1 MKKQPLLI
9 LLMILIGL
17 ANCKEER
24 QIQKQP
30 EKNIIARIQYIK
42 GDVILKKE
50 NTQKSAQ
57 INDVLEMNDII
68 LTKDDATVDIIVK
81 NKGIIRIGENA
92 RVELK
97 TLSEENIELKQDSG
111 TVITHLKKLNAN
123 ENYSVVTP
131 TSVAAVRG
139 TSFITKVD
147 KDQNTTVALVHGS
160 IEIRDKKGNSMVL
173 DKAGE
178 ITIQKQMDLTK
189 QKIRPLSKE
198 SLEMLKQLAAQD
210 KGNVQEFVSFVQ
222 ELKNSSSY
230 KDIGLESNYEEKLEE
245 TVSKQEKKIVQKIQ
259 SGEETVLKRNIK
271 KDPLKVPP
279 SKDFTKE

>member
-1 MKKQPLLI
+1 MKKQTLLI

-42 GDVILKKE
+42 GEAILQKE

>member
-1 MKKQPLLI
+1 
-9 LLMILIGL
+9 
-17 ANCKEER
+17 
-24 QIQKQP
+24 
-30 EKNIIARIQYIK
+30 
-42 GDVILKKE
+42 
-50 NTQKSAQ
+50 
-57 INDVLEMNDII
+57 
-68 LTKDDATVDIIVK
+68 
-81 NKGIIRIGENA
+81 
-92 RVELK
+92 
-97 TLSEENIELKQDSG
+97 
-111 TVITHLKKLNAN
+111 
-123 ENYSVVTP
+123 
-131 TSVAAVRG
+131 
-139 TSFITKVD
+139 
-147 KDQNTTVALVHGS
+147 
-160 IEIRDKKGNSMVL
+160 MVL

>member
-42 GDVILKKE
+42 GDVILQKE

-97 TLSEENIELKQDSG
+97 TLSEENIELKQGSG

-160 IEIRDKKGNSMVL
+160 IEIKDKTGNSMVL

-189 QKIRPLSKE
+189 QKVRPLSKE

>member
-17 ANCKEER
+17 ENCKEER

-30 EKNIIARIQYIK
+30 EKNILARIQYIK
-42 GDVILKKE
+42 GEAILQKE

-97 TLSEENIELKQDSG
+97 TLSEENIELKQGSG

-160 IEIRDKKGNSMVL
+160 IEIKDKTGNSMVL

-189 QKIRPLSKE
+189 QKVRPLSKE

-259 SGEETVLKRNIK
+259 SGEETVLKRNII

>member
-42 GDVILKKE
+42 GDVILQKE

-160 IEIRDKKGNSMVL
+160 IEIKDKTGNSMVL

-189 QKIRPLSKE
+189 QKVRPLSKE

>member
-9 LLMILIGL
+9 LLMILMGL

-42 GDVILKKE
+42 GDVILQKE

-68 LTKDDATVDIIVK
+68 LTKDDTIVDIIVK

>member
-1 MKKQPLLI
+1 MKKQPLFLALLI
-9 LLMILIGL
+9 LLLGLIS
-17 ANCKEER
+17 CKEER

-30 EKNIIARIQYIK
+30 EKNIVARIQYIK
-42 GDVILKKE
+42 GEAILQKE
-50 NTQKSAQ
+50 NTQKNVQ

-123 ENYSVVTP
+123 ENYSIVTP

-160 IEIRDKKGNSMVL
+160 IEIKDKKGNSMVL

-178 ITIQKQMDLTK
+178 ITIQKEMDLTK
-189 QKIRPLSKE
+189 QKVRPLSKE
-198 SLEMLKQLAAQD
+198 SLQMLKELAAQD

-222 ELKNSSSY
+222 ELKNSSSF
-230 KDIGLESNYEEKLEE
+230 KDIGLESNYEEQLE
-245 TVSKQEKKIVQKIQ
+245 TVSKQEKKVVQKIQ

-271 KDPLKVPP
+271 KDPLKIPP

>member
-9 LLMILIGL
+9 LLMILMGL

-30 EKNIIARIQYIK
+30 EKNILARIQYIK

>member
-42 GDVILKKE
+42 GEAIIQKE

-68 LTKDDATVDIIVK
+68 LTRDDATVDIIIK

-123 ENYSVVTP
+123 ENYSIVTP

-147 KDQNTTVALVHGS
+147 KDQNTTVALIHGS
-160 IEIRDKKGNSMVL
+160 IEIKDKKGNSMVL

-178 ITIQKQMDLTK
+178 ITIQKEMDLIK
-189 QKIRPLSKE
+189 QKLRPLSKE
-198 SLEMLKQLAAQD
+198 SLQMLKELAAQD
-210 KGNVQEFVSFVQ
+210 KGNVQEFISFVQ

-245 TVSKQEKKIVQKIQ
+245 TVSKQEKKVVQKIQ

-271 KDPLKVPP
+271 QDPLKVPP